1 MEEGA
6 RIAEEEVKDITSK
19 NMNVQKR
26 IQEIAARREMIEH
39 NLRTQQCNLLEMG
52 LSALE
57 AEEEPSE
64 MLMKPLEGKAKY
76 LEGAMDVL
84 DIEIGA
90 LKEEEKS
97 LAQDVEEAQSS
108 HFGIV
113 QVLNALQFELNGF
126 LLNNSV

>member
-1 MEEGA
+1 
-6 RIAEEEVKDITSK
+6 
-19 NMNVQKR
+19 
-26 IQEIAARREMIEH
+26 
-39 NLRTQQCNLLEMG
+39 MG

-64 MLMKPLEGKAKY
+64 MLMKPLEGEVVY

-84 DIEIGA
+84 DIEFKA

-113 QVLNALQFELNGF
+113 QVLNALQFELDG
-126 LLNNSV
+126 LLSKNSV

>member
-1 MEEGA
+1 MEERA
-6 RIAEEEVKDITSK
+6 RIAEEEVKEISSK
-19 NMNVQKR
+19 KVDVQRK
-26 IQEIAARREMIEH
+26 IDEIEGRRALIEF

-64 MLMKPLEGKAKY
+64 MLMKPLEEKVKY
-76 LEGAMDVL
+76 LEGGMDVL
-84 DIEIGA
+84 DIELKA

-108 HFGIV
+108 HFAIV
-113 QVLNALQFELNGF
+113 QVLNALQFELDG
-126 LLNNSV
+126 LILKSSV

>member
-39 NLRTQQCNLLEMG
+39 NLRTQQCKLLEMG
-52 LSALE
+52 ISALD
-57 AEEEPSE
+57 ADEEPSE
-64 MLMKPLEGKAKY
+64 MLTKPLEGKINY
-76 LEGAMDVL
+76 LEGAMDAL
-84 DIEIGA
+84 YIEIRA

-97 LAQDVEEAQSS
+97 LDQDVEEAQSS

-113 QVLNALQFELNGF
+113 QVLDSLQFELDG
-126 LLNNSV
+126 LLLKNSV